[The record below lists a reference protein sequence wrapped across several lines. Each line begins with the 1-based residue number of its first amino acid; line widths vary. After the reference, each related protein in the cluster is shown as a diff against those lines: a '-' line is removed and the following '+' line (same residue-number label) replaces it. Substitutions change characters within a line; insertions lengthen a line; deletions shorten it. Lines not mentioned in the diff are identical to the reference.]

1 MSGLHLVG
9 RGLELSGHEER
20 VALGDSERSAADL
33 GLTREFVRLAEREHE
48 RVERERVSADQEL
61 ADARAARDRLEARC
75 HAIEQLLN
83 GDPEKRGHDR
93 EFVRLAERE
102 REHLERA
109 RAVADRRVA
118 KAQSKRDHLASQL
131 GELQRLL
138 ADDPEKLA
146 EPTAPAADANAVLE
160 LLIDRSKPMHYR
172 DIYSAL
178 ADVGFQVGGADPAS
192 TLLTRFFNDGRLE
205 RVARGTYQVREDY
218 NCVWWTG
225 TPTESGVL
233 SDVWQV
239 LSDFSS
245 PLHYTEIAEAVYDL
259 EEDTRRAYEEG
270 FSGTRQEEIDD
281 LAGIVNHLIASHI
294 KQHGGRSDFR
304 RVGPVGYGTY
314 TRG

>member
-9 RGLELSGHEER
+9 RERGLSGREER
-20 VALGDSERSAADL
+20 VVLGSPERSAADL

-61 ADARAARDRLEARC
+61 ADARAARDRLESRC

-109 RAVADRRVA
+109 RAAADRRVA
-118 KAQSKRDHLASQL
+118 EAQGKRDHLASQL
-131 GELQRLL
+131 GELQQLL

-146 EPTAPAADANAVLE
+146 EPTAPTADANAVLE
-160 LLIDRSKPMHYR
+160 VLIDHGKPMHYR

-192 TLLTRFFNDGRLE
+192 TLLTRFFSDWRLE
-205 RVARGTYQVREDY
+205 RIARGTYQIRENIECHWRTDDPTGSELLADAWDY
-218 NCVWWTG
+218 LCN
-225 TPTESGVL
+225 S
-233 SDVWQV
+233 
-239 LSDFSS
+239 SS
-245 PLHYTEIAEAVYDL
+245 PQHYTEIAEGLYEQDSTSHLYD
-259 EEDTRRAYEEG
+259 
-270 FSGTRQEEIDD
+270 SGGLRQEGIDN
-281 LAGIVNHLIASHI
+281 LAQGVGYLIAAHI
-294 KQHGGRSDFR
+294 KQHGGRSNFR

-314 TRG
+314 AYV